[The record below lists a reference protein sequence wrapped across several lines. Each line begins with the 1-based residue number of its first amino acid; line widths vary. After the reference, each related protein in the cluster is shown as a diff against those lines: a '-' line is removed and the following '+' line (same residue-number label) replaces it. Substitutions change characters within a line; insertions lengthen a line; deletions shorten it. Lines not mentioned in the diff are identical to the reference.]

1 MPGSKRPTASER
13 FAATTRPRSL
23 AVGDNRHILVRRVAI
38 IAAIVGS
45 LLAITSPAAEAK
57 RDTRPI
63 LAVGNSY
70 DGTVNFIDARRLR
83 RMGPPLN
90 VIPDGAT
97 PQDPK
102 QAALYNFIISS
113 RGEHNFAQEV
123 DFSPNGKVLYVSR
136 GYLGDIA
143 AFSVARR
150 TMQWRLQ
157 LPSLRADHLTVSPD
171 GSTIFATSLPGDQV
185 YAISAATHQIV
196 GSYEAGTYPHVL
208 EFSPNGRYLYSGS
221 LGNQL
226 APYGQ
231 DNGVHELAIA
241 NPRTLQVVRTYPFA
255 AGVRPFAFSENGRS
269 LVLQLSYLNGFEVL
283 NLQSGQ
289 IVRTVNLPLL
299 GPGLALAPADYP
311 NAAAHHGIDV
321 SGPTVCDA
329 GTISN
334 YVALVV
340 LRTGKVSKIIHVGQ
354 APGEALTSL
363 DGRDCYVSNRGP
375 TGLDPA
381 PVPKSQGDS
390 VSVIDYHTGRVRTIA
405 VGRHPQSEATARIPS
420 GVLRRGGFL
429 HRRRGSG

>member
-1 MPGSKRPTASER
+1 MSTSKVKVRERFLMPGSQ
-13 FAATTRPRSL
+13 
-23 AVGDNRHILVRRVAI
+23 RHILVCRVAI
-38 IAAIVGS
+38 IAALLGPLFAS
-45 LLAITSPAAEAK
+45 LTSPAAEAK

-90 VIPDGAT
+90 VIPDGPT

-123 DFSPNGKVLYVSR
+123 DFSPNGKILYVSR

-150 TMQWRLQ
+150 TMLWRLQ

-171 GSTIFATSLPGDQV
+171 GSTIFATSLPGNQV

-231 DNGVHELAIA
+231 DNGVHELAVA
-241 NPRTLQVVRTYPFA
+241 DPRTLQVVRTYPFA

-269 LVLQLSYLNGFEVL
+269 LVLQLSYLTGSRSSICKADGWFAPSICRCWGRDL
-283 NLQSGQ
+283 PWRQ
-289 IVRTVNLPLL
+289 RTIQTRLP
-299 GPGLALAPADYP
+299 
-311 NAAAHHGIDV
+311 I
-321 SGPTVCDA
+321 
-329 GTISN
+329 
-334 YVALVV
+334 
-340 LRTGKVSKIIHVGQ
+340 TG
-354 APGEALTSL
+354 LTSAA
-363 DGRDCYVSNRGP
+363 RPYAMPERS
-375 TGLDPA
+375 
-381 PVPKSQGDS
+381 
-390 VSVIDYHTGRVRTIA
+390 RT
-405 VGRHPQSEATARIPS
+405 T
-420 GVLRRGGFL
+420 
-429 HRRRGSG
+429 

>member
-1 MPGSKRPTASER
+1 MLGSQ
-13 FAATTRPRSL
+13 
-23 AVGDNRHILVRRVAI
+23 RHIRVCRVAI
-38 IAAIVGS
+38 IATIVGS
-45 LLAITSPAAEAK
+45 LLAITSPAADAK
-57 RDTRPI
+57 RDTRPV

-90 VIPDGAT
+90 VIPDGPT

-102 QAALYNFIISS
+102 QAALYNLIISS

-123 DFSPNGKVLYVSR
+123 DFSPNGKILYVSR
-136 GYLGDIA
+136 GYMGDIA

-150 TMQWRLQ
+150 TMLWRLQ

-171 GSTIFATSLPGDQV
+171 GSTIFATSLPGTKV

-231 DNGVHELAIA
+231 DNGVHELAVA
-241 NPRTLQVVRTYPFA
+241 DPRTLQVVRTYTFA
-255 AGVRPFAFSENGRS
+255 VGVRPFAFSENGRS
-269 LVLQLSYLNGFEVL
+269 LVLQLSYFNGFEVL
-283 NLQSGQ
+283 NLQSGRV
-289 IVRTVNLPLL
+289 VRTVNLPLL

-334 YVALVV
+334 YVALAA
-340 LRTGKVSKIIHVGQ
+340 LRTGKVRKIIHVGQ

-363 DGRDCYVSNRGP
+363 DGRDCYVANRGP

-390 VSVIDYHTGRVRTIA
+390 VSVIDYRTGRVRTIA
-405 VGRHPQSEATARIPS
+405 VGRHPQSEATAKIPAA
-420 GVLRRGGFL
+420 VLHRGGFL
-429 HRRRGSG
+429 HGRRGSG

>member
-1 MPGSKRPTASER
+1 MPGW
-13 FAATTRPRSL
+13 
-23 AVGDNRHILVRRVAI
+23 HCQMLVRRVAI
-38 IAAIVGS
+38 LATIVGS
-45 LLAITSPAAEAK
+45 LLAITSPAADAK
-57 RDTRPI
+57 RDTRPV

-90 VIPDGAT
+90 VIPDGPT

-102 QAALYNFIISS
+102 QTALYNLIISS

-123 DFSPNGKVLYVSR
+123 DFSPNGKILYVSR

-150 TMQWRLQ
+150 TMLWRLQ
-157 LPSLRADHLTVSPD
+157 MPSLRADHLTVSPD
-171 GSTIFATSLPGDQV
+171 GSTIFATSLPGTKV
-185 YAISAATHQIV
+185 YAVSAETHQIV
-196 GSYEAGTYPHVL
+196 GSYEPAI
-208 EFSPNGRYLYSGS
+208 SPRTRVFTDGRYLDSGS

-231 DNGVHELAIA
+231 DNGVHELAVA
-241 NPRTLQVVRTYPFA
+241 DPRTLQVVRTYPFA

-269 LVLQLSYLNGFEVL
+269 LVLQLSYFNGFVVL

-289 IVRTVNLPLL
+289 VVRTVNLPLL
-299 GPGLALAPADYP
+299 GPGLALAPPDYP
-311 NAAAHHGIDV
+311 NSAAHHGIDV

-340 LRTGKVSKIIHVGQ
+340 LRTGKVRKMIHVGQ

-363 DGRDCYVSNRGP
+363 DGRDCYVTNRGP

-390 VSVIDYHTGRVRTIA
+390 VSVIDYRTGRVRTIA
-405 VGRHPQSEATARIPS
+405 VGRHPQSEATARAPAA
-420 GVLRRGGFL
+420 VLRRGGFL
-429 HRRRGSG
+429 HRRRGSD